1 MKVIV
6 GQRQSGKSEQIL
18 RLAVEHFAYIVCPTM
33 EQVTELWAR
42 ARELNL
48 DIPQPITWDA
58 FVAHRYHARGV
69 KAFVIDNLDL
79 CIQYMTSVDI
89 KGVSLNE

>member
-6 GQRQSGKSEQIL
+6 GQRQTGKSEQIL

-33 EQVTELWAR
+33 QEVTDLWSR
-42 ARELNL
+42 AKELNL

-58 FVAHRYHARGV
+58 FVDHRYYSRGI

-79 CIQYMTSVDI
+79 CVQSMTTVDI
-89 KGVSLNE
+89 KGVSLNG